1 MTTLGRDALL
11 LKAAIEF
18 GSDYLYTL
26 KNGGLGPTLCIH
38 AESKEM
44 ASKIRTRAPTIWEGL
59 YVLVL
64 YETRSTNPV
73 EKSFYAAEI
82 S

>member
-1 MTTLGRDALL
+1 MTTLGSDTLL

-18 GSDYLYTL
+18 GSDYMYTL
-26 KNGGLGPTLCIH
+26 KNGGFGPTLCIH
-38 AESKEM
+38 AENKEM
-44 ASKIRTRAPTIWEGL
+44 ASKIRTRTPSTWEGL

-73 EKSFYAAEI
+73 EKSFYDVK
-82 S
+82 SS